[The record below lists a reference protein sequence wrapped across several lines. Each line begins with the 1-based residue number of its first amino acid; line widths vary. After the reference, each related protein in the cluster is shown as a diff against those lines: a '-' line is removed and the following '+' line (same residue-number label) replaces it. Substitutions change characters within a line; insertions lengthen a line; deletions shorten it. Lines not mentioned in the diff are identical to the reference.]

1 MGDDEAQAGSDPQGN
16 PDTAAQAKPMGHGA
30 KFDRKMDEAIMALLT
45 HQSVDAAARAID
57 VVAPTL
63 MCWMKD
69 PEFDAA
75 YRAARRA
82 AFGQSVARL
91 QQATGAAVSV
101 LLKVMV
107 DTATPASVRVRA
119 ADSVLDHSAKA
130 IELED
135 IEARVA
141 ELERAAADSRRN

>member
-1 MGDDEAQAGSDPQGN
+1 MGDEEDISQTR
-16 PDTAAQAKPMGHGA
+16 PDAAREPEIRGHGA

-45 HQSVDAAARAID
+45 HQSIDAAARAID
-57 VVAPTL
+57 VAPTTL
-63 MCWMKD
+63 LRWMKD
-69 PEFDAA
+69 PEFDAG
-75 YRAARRA
+75 YRSARRA

-101 LLKVMV
+101 LLKVML
-107 DTATPASVRVRA
+107 DSATPSSVRVRA

-135 IEARVA
+135 LEVRIA
-141 ELERAAADSRRN
+141 ELERAAGASKDGRRN